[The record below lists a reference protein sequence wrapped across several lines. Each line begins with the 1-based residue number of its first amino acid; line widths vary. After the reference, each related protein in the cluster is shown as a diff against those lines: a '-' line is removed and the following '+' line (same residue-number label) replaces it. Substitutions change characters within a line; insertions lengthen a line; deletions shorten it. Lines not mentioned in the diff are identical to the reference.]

1 MNANDITH
9 AIIGAAIKVHKALGP
24 GLLESAY
31 EACVAYELEKLGLRV
46 ERQKPI
52 PVIYEGVHL
61 ECGFRADLLVDGQVI
76 AELKAKEALL
86 PIDEAQLLSHL
97 RLLNLRVG
105 LLMNFNVLVLKD
117 GIKRMVNDYRA

>member
-1 MNANDITH
+1 MTLNDITH

-31 EACVAYELEKLGLRV
+31 EACVAYKLEKLGLRV

-61 ECGFRADLLVDGQVI
+61 ECGFRADLLVEGQVI
-76 AELKAKEALL
+76 AELKAKEALR

-105 LLMNFNVLVLKD
+105 LLINFNVLVLKD
-117 GIKRMVNDYRA
+117 GIKRMVNDYRG